1 MLIKVSYF
9 RFISL
14 NGYQF
19 IINVSEIILFSSI
32 IVITVVWVRIV
43 IFMSGSVMLF
53 VVSGVHCEL
62 TADIRIFLSLLLCFL
77 VLFMAILVSMSRL
90 ATLATHC

>member
-1 MLIKVSYF
+1 
-9 RFISL
+9 
-14 NGYQF
+14 
-19 IINVSEIILFSSI
+19 
-32 IVITVVWVRIV
+32 
-43 IFMSGSVMLF
+43 MLF

-90 ATLATHC
+90 ATLATHCLDFSISQHLSKVSHKARAVSKSCPDHQVKAML